1 MGILLL
7 PTKNKKKVT
16 PNPVVQSL
24 NLVVAPSDSVTE
36 TVTSLID
43 PSGVTIAFQTFE
55 NFELQE
61 KNSRV
66 VSIDNS

>member
-24 NLVVAPSDSVTE
+24 NLVIAPSDSVTD
-36 TVTSLID
+36 TATFVD

-55 NFELQE
+55 AFEFQE

-66 VSIDNS
+66 APANE